1 MEVDFGL
8 LGNPVNPLQV
18 LQSLAMGQQQV
29 QQRQQMEQQ
38 QADRQRELALREGQ
52 FGLQQRKLQ
61 NDTQK
66 MGLDSYAEA
75 IQDVL
80 RRPEQERAA
89 TWDAYVDQFVAMG
102 QPEAAQLKGRYSEQ
116 SARAMLAQAGKLTDF
131 NKASEVDY
139 QVIPQGGTLQG
150 FQFGQPLAGGPAA
163 PQQMAPQ
170 QSQGPQPGAI
180 EDGYRFK
187 GGNPADPN
195 SWEPVQGGQTPRA
208 SGGF

>member
-1 MEVDFGL
+1 MAVDFGL

-18 LQSLAMGQQQV
+18 LQSLALGQQQV
-29 QQRQQMEQQ
+29 QQRQQMEEER
-38 QADRQRELALREGQ
+38 ANKQRELALREQQ

-61 NDTQK
+61 ADTRK
-66 MGLDSYAEA
+66 TGLEGYAEA

-80 RRPEQERAA
+80 RRPENERAS

-116 SARAMLAQAGKLTDF
+116 AARAMLAQAGKLSDF
-131 NKASEVDY
+131 NKDAEVKY
-139 QVIPQGGTLQG
+139 VPVAAGGKLQG
-150 FQFGQPLAGGPAA
+150 FQYGQPLGGGQA
-163 PQQMAPQ
+163 PQ
-170 QSQGPQPGAI
+170 STGPQPGVV

-187 GGNPADPN
+187 GGNPADPS
-195 SWEPVQGGQTPRA
+195 SWEQVGGQTPRA

>member
-1 MEVDFGL
+1 MAVDFGL

-29 QQRQQMEQQ
+29 QQRAQAEQEAQQRQQQQQMQQ
-38 QADRQRELALREGQ
+38 RQFALQE
-52 FGLQQRKLQ
+52 RKLQ
-61 NDTQK
+61 VDTQK
-66 MGLDSYAEA
+66 QGMDSYAEA

-80 RRPEQERAA
+80 RRPENERPA

-116 SARAMLAQAGKLTDF
+116 AARAMLAQAGKLSDF

-139 QVIPQGGTLQG
+139 QVIPMGGKLQG
-150 FQFGQPLAGGPAA
+150 FQYGQPLGGGQQA
-163 PQQMAPQ
+163 PR
-170 QSQGPQPGAI
+170 GRPQPDADDI
-180 EDGYRFK
+180 AEAMRDPQAREEFK
-187 GGNPADPN
+187 QFFGVDPA
-195 SWEPVQGGQTPRA
+195 SLGGQTPRA

>member
-1 MEVDFGL
+1 MAVDFGL

-18 LQSLAMGQQQV
+18 LQSLALGQQQV
-29 QQRQQMEQQ
+29 HQRQQMEEER
-38 QADRQRELALREGQ
+38 ASRQREMALREQQ
-52 FGLQQRKLQ
+52 FGLQQQKLRSE
-61 NDTQK
+61 TQK

-80 RRPEQERAA
+80 RRPENERAS

-102 QPEAAQLKGRYSEQ
+102 QPEAAQLRGRYSEQ
-116 SARAMLAQAGKLTDF
+116 TARAMLAQAGKLSEF

-139 QVIPQGGTLQG
+139 QVIPQGGKLQG
-150 FQFGQPLAGGPAA
+150 FQFGQPLGGG
-163 PQQMAPQ
+163 Q
-170 QSQGPQPGAI
+170 QSGGPQPGVI

-187 GGNPADPN
+187 GGNPADPA
-195 SWEPVQGGQTPRA
+195 SWEQVGGQTASP